1 VDGDG
6 SAGLA
11 VFSAGIAA
19 VAAGIAVWRS
29 VLAGRQARE
38 ARKARE
44 LNAVIALFEAH
55 QSEDTGHLR
64 RLLRNHTIG
73 DHLDDPEL
81 RIHLRA
87 YVNQLNFIATLRA
100 RGLLGEELV
109 RDLFYE
115 AAKTCWEQTANP
127 FIRDIRATQNEDFAR
142 ELQAWINAP
151 DP

>member
-6 SAGLA
+6 SIGLA

-38 ARKARE
+38 ARKSRE

-55 QSEDTGHLR
+55 QSEDAGHLR
-64 RLLRNHTIG
+64 RLLRNHAIG

-81 RIHLRA
+81 RIHLRLRQPP
-87 YVNQLNFIATLRA
+87 QLHRHPAGPGA
-100 RGLLGEELV
+100 AGRGAGPGPVL
-109 RDLFYE
+109 
-115 AAKTCWEQTANP
+115 
-127 FIRDIRATQNEDFAR
+127 
-142 ELQAWINAP
+142 
-151 DP
+151 

>member
-6 SAGLA
+6 SIGLA

-38 ARKARE
+38 ARKSRE

-55 QSEDTGHLR
+55 QSEDAGHLR
-64 RLLRNHTIG
+64 RLLRNHAIA

-87 YVNQLNFIATLRA
+87 YVNHLNFIATLRA

-115 AAKTCWEQTANP
+115 AARTCWEQTAKP

-142 ELQAWINAP
+142 ELQNWINAP

>member
-44 LNAVIALFEAH
+44 LNAVITLFEAH
-55 QSEDTGHLR
+55 QSEDAGHLR

-151 DP
+151 NP